1 MGRDCGEGRMT
12 IRNKDNYMACLW
24 DWGFLD
30 ACFGGT
36 RIRITDV
43 DGLVERRG
51 HFLLIEAK
59 SSGAP
64 IPKGQAILFDALVK
78 NTKWHVLVVWGA
90 TNKPEEAQFWGSK
103 KFKAN
108 EAKVQEVVRRWYSMA
123 NRI

>member
-1 MGRDCGEGRMT
+1 MT

-30 ACFGGT
+30 DCFGGT
-36 RIRITDV
+36 RIRVTDV

-78 NTKWHVLVVWGA
+78 NPKWHVLVVWGA
-90 TNKPEEAQFWGSK
+90 TNKPDAAQFWGRK
-103 KFKAN
+103 KFDADEEKM
-108 EAKVQEVVRRWYSMA
+108 KEVVRRWYNMA
-123 NRI
+123 NEVSK